1 MEPEEFNRRCAEVV
15 HPEGSYER
23 NSGNDYWVIRD
34 ENGAQGYPMPDF
46 YHDANQRNKVIEKM
60 RITTAW
66 NDTNN
71 HWMVKLAGRDCLD
84 ETSSF
89 GMEMEAAQIACITK
103 VLEAL

>member
-60 RITTAW
+60 QMAMVYQYPFERWYVDVPHPKRGAICA
-66 NDTNN
+66 TN
-71 HWMVKLAGRDCLD
+71 K
-84 ETSSF
+84 S
-89 GMEMEAAQIACITK
+89 MEAAQIACITK